1 MNNAWIV
8 MGRWTQEAQSYIHER
23 SIAHLSHGC
32 PAYHRRG
39 FPGMDTALITYHGDL
54 CTTATHVRSG
64 TAINTDA
71 PVDNHGKG
79 SAFSPTDLLCVS
91 LATCILTT
99 MGISAEAKGI
109 PFRSA
114 TARVVKHMAN
124 DPRRVARI
132 EVHIVMNGSDLG
144 PKDRL
149 LLERI
154 AHTCPV
160 ARSLHPEVIQEATF
174 TYT

>member
-1 MNNAWIV
+1 
-8 MGRWTQEAQSYIHER
+8 
-23 SIAHLSHGC
+23 
-32 PAYHRRG
+32 
-39 FPGMDTALITYHGDL
+39 MDTALITYDGNL
-54 CTTATHVRSG
+54 GTTATHVRSG
-64 TAINTDA
+64 KAIHTDA

-91 LATCILTT
+91 LATCMLTT
-99 MGISAEAKGI
+99 MAIGSQAKSI
-109 PFRSA
+109 LFRSA

-132 EVHIVMNGSDLG
+132 EVHINMIATDLG
-144 PKDRL
+144 PKDRI

-160 ARSLHPEVIQEATF
+160 GRSLHPDVIQETTF
-174 TYT
+174 TYV